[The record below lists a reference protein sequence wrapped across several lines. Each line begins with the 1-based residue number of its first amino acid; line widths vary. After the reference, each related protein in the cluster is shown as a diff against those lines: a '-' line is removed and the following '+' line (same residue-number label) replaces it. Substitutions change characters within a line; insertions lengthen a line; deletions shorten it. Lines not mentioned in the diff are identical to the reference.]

1 MKKLLLICSFIS
13 LIGGV
18 FAQNNHEV
26 KAQEQTK
33 ELENYFSGLN
43 QSLDGL
49 QLNEINSINLVFAEK
64 IASIEALTNL
74 HPEQRKEMIFDRN
87 IERLDAISKKLK
99 KEQIEKFTSYRQ
111 SKK

>member
-1 MKKLLLICSFIS
+1 MKKILLICSFITI
-13 LIGGV
+13 IGGA
-18 FAQNNHEV
+18 FAQKNHEV

-33 ELENYFSGLN
+33 EIEIYFSSLN

-49 QLNEINSINLVFAEK
+49 QLNEINNINLVFAEK
-64 IASIEALTNL
+64 IASIEALSDL

-99 KEQIEKFTSYRQ
+99 KEQIEKFTSYRDL
-111 SKK
+111 KK